1 MTSFK
6 CWKRLQYRLKVK
18 EQLVW
23 LNVTGMFTFKF
34 LISNIFKSII
44 LSQSSKLCKQL
55 KIDPNPFVLKHYK
68 DGAFHKDYDRKLSK
82 KSLLNFLKD
91 PAGDLPWNEVESA
104 KDVLHLP
111 NEKVL
116 FKYDFLTPNM

>member
-34 LISNIFKSII
+34 LISNIFKSVI

-55 KIDPNPFVLKHYK
+55 KIEPNPFVLKHYK
-68 DGAFHKDYDRKLSK
+68 DGAFHKDYDRKLST
-82 KSLLNFLKD
+82 KSLLNFMKD

-116 FKYDFLTPNM
+116 FNKKI